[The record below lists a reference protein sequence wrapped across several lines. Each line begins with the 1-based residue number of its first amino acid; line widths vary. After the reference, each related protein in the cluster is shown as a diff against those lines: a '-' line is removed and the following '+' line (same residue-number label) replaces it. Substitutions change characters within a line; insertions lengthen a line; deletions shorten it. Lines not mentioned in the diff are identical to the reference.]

1 MGKQVVAAA
10 VQAADSNVVAL
21 IVTGNVVANFPVG
34 SWSGAL
40 VAAIAADRPQLQIFG
55 CGSVVGAAVG

>member
-10 VQAADSNVVAL
+10 VQVVDSSAAAV

-34 SWSGAL
+34 RWSDSS
-40 VAAIAADRPQLQIFG
+40 VAAIAADRPQRQISG
-55 CGSVVGAAVG
+55 CDAAVGAAAG